1 MIPSLFILVCEDNTY
16 NLLVQRNYFQKQFLI
31 VFLQKCVRQICSKLT
46 GGEPYGNAIS
56 KCCVAR
62 LYGCSIVN
70 LLRLCRTPFWKN
82 TFAAL
87 LLYFISFVLVQV
99 INNTFFLYYGI
110 FFEIISQL
118 FAVMEAPVIFLFQS
132 LVKQMPVVIAEA
144 VLRRCSSKRNIWCI
158 SVVNVKRN
166 NFVNNGQMS
175 RRHFCFILFS
185 FNQNLNS
192 RKYDA

>member
-31 VFLQKCVRQICSKLT
+31 VFLQKCVVQICSKFT

-62 LYGCSIVN
+62 LYGCSTVN
-70 LLRLCRTPFWKN
+70 LLRLCRTSFFQN
-82 TFAAL
+82 TFAGL

-99 INNTFFLYYGI
+99 INNTFFLFYGI

-118 FAVMEAPVIFLFQS
+118 FAVMEAPAIFLFQS
-132 LVKQMPVVIAEA
+132 SVKKMPVAIVEA
-144 VLRRCSSKRNIWCI
+144 VLHRCFQKGIFD
-158 SVVNVKRN
+158 VY
-166 NFVNNGQMS
+166 
-175 RRHFCFILFS
+175 L
-185 FNQNLNS
+185 L
-192 RKYDA
+192 